1 MKIWTLRFLAGAAA
15 LFVTAAPV
23 AVDQGSEI
31 VESAIPTAAPVLPC
45 EGGKFGC
52 WPKTGGTCV
61 IRYGKSCEK
70 IKLKDDQCN
79 ADLPACVASFAPGSG
94 GQT

>member
-15 LFVTAAPV
+15 LFVTAAPI

-31 VESAIPTAAPVLPC
+31 VESTIPAAGPIVPC
-45 EGGKFGC
+45 EGSKYGC
-52 WPKTGGTCV
+52 LGTMIDTCV
-61 IRYGKSCEK
+61 IRHGEDCREV
-70 IKLKDDQCN
+70 IIRDDQCN
-79 ADLPACVASFAPGSG
+79 ADLPACGGPLPGGG